1 MIDADGF
8 QANAS
13 NRDQGES
20 SGEFCNS
27 GIGSALA
34 RQLVAKGD
42 KVLIAGRNQEKLA
55 ALAGELG
62 AEQAVAEATDGAS
75 VEAAIAAGKTAFG
88 ELHGVANCF
97 GSLLLKPGHVTSDAE
112 FESVLAINLKS
123 AFSALRGAAKSIPGP
138 GSVVF
143 VSSAAA
149 RIGLVNHEAIA
160 AAKAGVQGL
169 ALSAAATYAKR
180 GLRFNCVAPGLTDT
194 PMTSRIVHSEP
205 SASASLKMH
214 ALGRFGKAEDVASA
228 IAFLL
233 DPAND
238 WITGQ
243 VLGVDGGLGSVWSR
257 GNA

>member
-1 MIDADGF
+1 M
-8 QANAS
+8 ANFVVLGAY
-13 NRDQGES
+13 G
-20 SGEFCNS
+20 
-27 GIGSALA
+27 GIGSTLS
-34 RQLVAKGD
+34 RM
-42 KVLIAGRNQEKLA
+42 LA
-55 ALAGELG
+55 ARGHKLLLVGRDETRLRSLSAELG
-62 AEQAVAEATDGAS
+62 ASQAQADATDSAS
-75 VEAAIAAGKTAFG
+75 IESAIAAAAKEFG

-112 FESVLAINLKS
+112 LDSVIAVNLKS
-123 AFSALRGAAKSIPGP
+123 AFATMRGAARSIPGA
-138 GSVVF
+138 GSVVL

-194 PMTSRIVHSEP
+194 PLTARIVGSET
-205 SASASLKMH
+205 AAKASLNMH
-214 ALGRFGKAEDVASA
+214 ALGRFGKPEDIASA

-233 DPAND
+233 DPAQS

-243 VLGVDGGLGSVWSR
+243 VVGVDGGLGSVWSR

>member
-1 MIDADGF
+1 M
-8 QANAS
+8 ANFIVL
-13 NRDQGES
+13 G
-20 SGEFCNS
+20 GYG
-27 GIGSALA
+27 GIGAALA
-34 RQLVAKGD
+34 RLLVGRGD
-42 KVLIAGRNQEKLA
+42 RVLLAGRDAARLG
-55 ALAGELG
+55 ALASELG
-62 AEQAVAEATDGAS
+62 TEQTHADATDSAS
-75 VEAAIAAGKTAFG
+75 IEAAIALGARQFG

-97 GSLLLKPGHVTSDAE
+97 GSLLLKPGHVTTDAE

-123 AFSALRGAAKSIPGP
+123 AFATMRGAAKTITGA
-138 GSVVF
+138 GSVVL

-194 PMTSRIVHSEP
+194 PLTAKIVHSEIT
-205 SASASLKMH
+205 AKASLNMH
-214 ALGRFGKAEDVASA
+214 ALGRFGKPEDIAAA

-233 DPAND
+233 DPAQSG
-238 WITGQ
+238 ITGQ

-257 GNA
+257 GNG

>member
-1 MIDADGF
+1 M
-8 QANAS
+8 ANFVILGGYGGVGTALT
-13 NRDQGES
+13 RMLTARGDQ
-20 SGEFCNS
+20 
-27 GIGSALA
+27 
-34 RQLVAKGD
+34 
-42 KVLIAGRNQEKLA
+42 VLIAGRDTAKLSALA
-55 ALAGELG
+55 AETG
-62 AEQAVAEATDGAS
+62 ALHTQADATDSAS
-75 VEAAIAAGKTAFG
+75 IEIAIAAAKEQFG

-97 GSLLLKPGHVTSDAE
+97 GSLLLKPAHVTTDIE
-112 FESVLAINLKS
+112 FESVLAANLKS
-123 AFSALRGAAKSIPGP
+123 AFSAVRGAAKSIPGP
-138 GSVVF
+138 GSVVL

-194 PMTSRIVHSEP
+194 PLTARIVGSEP
-205 SASASLKMH
+205 AAKASLNMH
-214 ALGRFGKAEDVASA
+214 ALGRFGQPQDIAAA

-233 DPAND
+233 DPANS

-257 GNA
+257 GNG

>member
-1 MIDADGF
+1 MTNFVILGAYG
-8 QANAS
+8 
-13 NRDQGES
+13 
-20 SGEFCNS
+20 
-27 GIGSALA
+27 GIGAALA
-34 RQLVAKGD
+34 RTLSARGD
-42 KVLIAGRNQEKLA
+42 HLLLAGRDASRLGTLA
-55 ALAGELG
+55 TELR
-62 AEQAVAEATDGAS
+62 ASHAVADATDSAS
-75 VEAAIAAGKTAFG
+75 IEAAIAQAAQQFG
-88 ELHGVANCF
+88 QLHGVANCF

-123 AFSALRGAAKSIPGP
+123 AFATMRGAAKSIPGA
-138 GSVVF
+138 GSVVL

-169 ALSAAATYAKR
+169 ALAAAATYAKR

-194 PMTSRIVHSEP
+194 PLTARIVGSET
-205 SASASLKMH
+205 AAKASLNMH
-214 ALGRFGKAEDVASA
+214 ALGRFGQPDDIAAA

-233 DPAND
+233 DPAQS

-257 GNA
+257 GNG

>member
-1 MIDADGF
+1 M
-8 QANAS
+8 ANFVVLGGYGGVGA
-13 NRDQGES
+13 E
-20 SGEFCNS
+20 
-27 GIGSALA
+27 LA
-34 RQLVAKGD
+34 RTLVARGD
-42 KVLIAGRNQEKLA
+42 QVLLAGRDVARLS

-62 AEQAVAEATDGAS
+62 CAHAHAEAGDSAS
-75 VEAAIAAGKTAFG
+75 IEAAIAAGAQQFG
-88 ELHGVANCF
+88 QLHGVANCF
-97 GSLLLKPGHVTSDAE
+97 GSLLLKPGHVTTDAE
-112 FESVLAINLKS
+112 FDAVLTANLKS
-123 AFSALRGAAKSIPGP
+123 SFAAMRGAAKSIPGA
-138 GSVVF
+138 GSVVL

-194 PMTSRIVHSEP
+194 PLTARIVGSEV
-205 SASASLKMH
+205 AAKASLNMH
-214 ALGRFGKAEDVASA
+214 ALGRFGKAADVAAA

-233 DPAND
+233 DPAQS

-257 GNA
+257 GNG

>member
-1 MIDADGF
+1 V
-8 QANAS
+8 ANFVIL
-13 NRDQGES
+13 G
-20 SGEFCNS
+20 GYG

-34 RQLVAKGD
+34 RKLVGQGD
-42 KVLIAGRNQEKLA
+42 KVLIAGRSQEKLA
-55 ALAGELG
+55 ALAAELDVEH
-62 AEQAVAEATDGAS
+62 AIADATESGTI
-75 VEAAIAAGKTAFG
+75 EAAIAAGKTAFG

-112 FESVLAINLKS
+112 FESVLSANLKS
-123 AFSALRGAAKSIPGP
+123 AFSAMRGAAKSIPGA

-169 ALSAAATYAKR
+169 ALAAAATYAKR
-180 GLRFNCVAPGLTDT
+180 GLRFNVVAPGLTDT
-194 PMTSRIVHSEP
+194 PMTARIVSSEP
-205 SASASLKMH
+205 SATASLKMH
-214 ALGRFGKAEDVASA
+214 ALGRFGRPEDIASA
-228 IAFLL
+228 MAFLL

>member
-1 MIDADGF
+1 MANFVILGAYGGVGTVLARILASRGDQLLLAGRDA
-8 QANAS
+8 A
-13 NRDQGES
+13 RL
-20 SGEFCNS
+20 
-27 GIGSALA
+27 SALA
-34 RQLVAKGD
+34 GQ
-42 KVLIAGRNQEKLA
+42 
-55 ALAGELG
+55 LG
-62 AEQAVAEATDGAS
+62 AAHAHAEATESAS
-75 VEAAIAAGKTAFG
+75 IEAAIAEGARQFG

-97 GSLLLKPGHVTSDAE
+97 GSLLLKPGHVTSDVE

-123 AFSALRGAAKSIPGP
+123 SFATMRGAARSIPKA

-194 PMTSRIVHSEP
+194 PLTARIVGSET
-205 SASASLKMH
+205 AAKASLNMH
-214 ALGRFGKAEDVASA
+214 ALGRFGQPEDIAAA

-233 DPAND
+233 DPAQS

-243 VLGVDGGLGSVWSR
+243 VLGVDGGLSSVWSR
-257 GNA
+257 GNS

>member
-1 MIDADGF
+1 M
-8 QANAS
+8 ANFVIL
-13 NRDQGES
+13 G
-20 SGEFCNS
+20 GY
-27 GIGSALA
+27 GGVGSALA
-34 RQLVAKGD
+34 RILVARGD
-42 KVLIAGRNQEKLA
+42 RLLLAGRDTARLS
-55 ALAGELG
+55 ALASELG
-62 AEQAVAEATDGAS
+62 CPHMQADAGDGAS
-75 VEAAIAAGKTAFG
+75 IEAAIAGGAQQFG
-88 ELHGVANCF
+88 QLDGVANCF

-112 FESVLAINLKS
+112 FDGVLTANLRS
-123 AFSALRGAAKSIPGP
+123 SFAAMRGAAKSIPGA
-138 GSVVF
+138 GSVVL

-169 ALSAAATYAKR
+169 ALAAAATYAKR

-194 PMTSRIVHSEP
+194 PLTARIVNSET
-205 SASASLKMH
+205 SAKASLNMH
-214 ALGRFGKAEDVASA
+214 ALGRFGQPEDVAAA

-233 DPAND
+233 DPAQS

>member
-1 MIDADGF
+1 M
-8 QANAS
+8 ANFVVLGGYGGVGA
-13 NRDQGES
+13 
-20 SGEFCNS
+20 
-27 GIGSALA
+27 ALA
-34 RQLVAKGD
+34 RL
-42 KVLIAGRNQEKLA
+42 LAGRGDQVLLA
-55 ALAGELG
+55 GRDATRLGALASELG
-62 AEQAVAEATDGAS
+62 TEHTLADATDSAS
-75 VEAAIAAGKTAFG
+75 IEAAIALGAKQFG
-88 ELHGVANCF
+88 QLHGVANCF
-97 GSLLLKPGHVTSDAE
+97 GSLLLKPGHVTTDAE

-123 AFSALRGAAKSIPGP
+123 AFATMRGAAKSIPGA
-138 GSVVF
+138 GSVVL

-194 PMTSRIVHSEP
+194 PLTAKIVHSEI
-205 SASASLKMH
+205 AAKASLNMH
-214 ALGRFGKAEDVASA
+214 ALGRFGQPEDIAAA

-233 DPAND
+233 DPAQS

-257 GNA
+257 GNG

>member
-1 MIDADGF
+1 M
-8 QANAS
+8 ANFVIL
-13 NRDQGES
+13 G
-20 SGEFCNS
+20 GY
-27 GIGSALA
+27 GGVGSALA
-34 RQLVAKGD
+34 RMLVARGD
-42 KVLIAGRNQEKLA
+42 KVLVAGRDADRLT
-55 ALAGELG
+55 ALANELG
-62 AEQAVAEATDGAS
+62 AEQAVADATDSAS
-75 VEAAIAAGKTAFG
+75 IEAAIARGKEVFG

-97 GSLLLKPGHVTSDAE
+97 GSLLLKPGHVTTDAE
-112 FESVLAINLKS
+112 FESVLAANLKS
-123 AFSALRGAAKSIPGP
+123 AFSAMRGAAKSIPGA

-169 ALSAAATYAKR
+169 VLSAAATYAKR

-194 PMTSRIVHSEP
+194 PLTARIVHSEP
-205 SASASLKMH
+205 SAKASLNMH
-214 ALGRFGKAEDVASA
+214 ALGRFGQPEDIASA
-228 IAFLL
+228 MAFLL
-233 DPAND
+233 DPANS

>member
-1 MIDADGF
+1 M
-8 QANAS
+8 ANFVIL
-13 NRDQGES
+13 GG
-20 SGEFCNS
+20 SG
-27 GIGSALA
+27 GVGSALA
-34 RQLVAKGD
+34 RTLTGRGD
-42 KVLIAGRNQEKLA
+42 RVLLAGRNTQR
-55 ALAGELG
+55 LG
-62 AEQAVAEATDGAS
+62 AIAAELNMPHMAAEATDS
-75 VEAAIAAGKTAFG
+75 TSIEAAIAAGKEQFG

-97 GSLLLKPGHVTSDAE
+97 GSLLLKPGHVTTDAE
-112 FESVLAINLKS
+112 FDSVIAVNLKS
-123 AFSALRGAAKSIPGP
+123 SFASMRGAAKSIPGA
-138 GSVVF
+138 GSVVL

-194 PMTSRIVHSEP
+194 PLTTRIVGNE
-205 SASASLKMH
+205 AAAKASLNMH
-214 ALGRFGKAEDVASA
+214 ALGRFGQPEDVAAA

-233 DPAND
+233 DPAQS

-257 GNA
+257 GNG